1 MSMRGIFCQT
11 TATTNEEYRK
21 ELKGRNGWLLF
32 MAIGGAGEAAASALA
47 ESGGTLSIPDY
58 MLGVYCGTGAG
69 IMVAAI
75 VLYIRN
81 LFLLKDE
88 EKLKKSRLENYDE
101 RNQEIRNKAL
111 LAAVKILL
119 VVCFVTA
126 MVGGIFYP
134 YLIKMLLF
142 VIYVF
147 LFSYLIANAYYKR
160 RM

>member
-21 ELKGRNGWLLF
+21 ELKDRNGWLLF
-32 MAIGGAGEAAASALA
+32 MAIGGAGEAAAAALA

-147 LFSYLIANAYYKR
+147 LFSYLIANSYYKR

>member
-21 ELKGRNGWLLF
+21 ELKDRNGWLLF
-32 MAIGGAGEAAASALA
+32 MAIGGAGEAAAAALA

-101 RNQEIRNKAL
+101 RNQEISNKAL

>member
-21 ELKGRNGWLLF
+21 ELKDRSGWLLF
-32 MAIGGAGEAAASALA
+32 MAIGGAGEAAAAALA

>member
-1 MSMRGIFCQT
+1 MNIRVIFCQT

-21 ELKGRNGWLLF
+21 ELKDRNGWLLF
-32 MAIGGAGEAAASALA
+32 MAIGGAGEAAAAALA

-142 VIYVF
+142 VIDVF

>member
-21 ELKGRNGWLLF
+21 ELKDRNGWLLF
-32 MAIGGAGEAAASALA
+32 MAIGGAGEAAAAALA

-88 EKLKKSRLENYDE
+88 EKLKKIRLENYDE

>member
-21 ELKGRNGWLLF
+21 ELKDRNGWLLF
-32 MAIGGAGEAAASALA
+32 MAIGGAGEAAAAALA
-47 ESGGTLSIPDY
+47 ESGGTLTIPDY

>member
-1 MSMRGIFCQT
+1 MRGIFCQT

-21 ELKGRNGWLLF
+21 ELKDRNGWLLF
-32 MAIGGAGEAAASALA
+32 MAIGGAGEAAAAALA

>member
-21 ELKGRNGWLLF
+21 ELKDRNGWLLF
-32 MAIGGAGEAAASALA
+32 MAIGGAGEAAAAALA

-147 LFSYLIANAYYKR
+147 LFSYLIANAY
-160 RM
+160 

>member
-21 ELKGRNGWLLF
+21 ELKDRNGWLLF
-32 MAIGGAGEAAASALA
+32 MAIGGAGEAAAAALA

-160 RM
+160 SM

>member
-21 ELKGRNGWLLF
+21 ELKDRNCWLLF
-32 MAIGGAGEAAASALA
+32 MAIGGAGEAAAAALA

>member
-21 ELKGRNGWLLF
+21 ELKDRNGWLLF
-32 MAIGGAGEAAASALA
+32 MAIGGAGEAAAAALA

-69 IMVAAI
+69 FMVAAI

>member
-21 ELKGRNGWLLF
+21 ELKDRNGWLLF
-32 MAIGGAGEAAASALA
+32 MAIGGAGEAAAAALA

-81 LFLLKDE
+81 LFLLKDV

>member
-21 ELKGRNGWLLF
+21 ELKDRNGWLLF
-32 MAIGGAGEAAASALA
+32 MAIGGAGEAAAAALA

-75 VLYIRN
+75 VFYIIN

>member
-21 ELKGRNGWLLF
+21 ELKDRNGWLLF
-32 MAIGGAGEAAASALA
+32 MAIGGAGEAAAAALA

-88 EKLKKSRLENYDE
+88 EKLKKSRLEIMT
-101 RNQEIRNKAL
+101 REIRKL
-111 LAAVKILL
+111 
-119 VVCFVTA
+119 
-126 MVGGIFYP
+126 GI
-134 YLIKMLLF
+134 KR
-142 VIYVF
+142 F
-147 LFSYLIANAYYKR
+147 LRPLKYCLWSVL
-160 RM
+160 

>member
-21 ELKGRNGWLLF
+21 ELKDRNGWLLF
-32 MAIGGAGEAAASALA
+32 MAIGGAGEAAAAALA

-126 MVGGIFYP
+126 MVGGFFIHT
-134 YLIKMLLF
+134 
-142 VIYVF
+142 
-147 LFSYLIANAYYKR
+147 
-160 RM
+160 

>member
-21 ELKGRNGWLLF
+21 ELKDRNGWLLF
-32 MAIGGAGEAAASALA
+32 MAIGGAGEAAAAALA
-47 ESGGTLSIPDY
+47 ESGGTLSIPNY

>member
-21 ELKGRNGWLLF
+21 ELKDRNGWLLF
-32 MAIGGAGEAAASALA
+32 MAIGGAGEAAAAALA

>member
-21 ELKGRNGWLLF
+21 ELKDRNGWLLF
-32 MAIGGAGEAAASALA
+32 MAIGGAVEAAAAALA

>member
-21 ELKGRNGWLLF
+21 ELKDRNGWLLF
-32 MAIGGAGEAAASALA
+32 MAIGGAGEAAAAALA

-58 MLGVYCGTGAG
+58 LLGVYCGTGAG

>member
-1 MSMRGIFCQT
+1 M
-11 TATTNEEYRK
+11 
-21 ELKGRNGWLLF
+21 
-32 MAIGGAGEAAASALA
+32 
-47 ESGGTLSIPDY
+47 
-58 MLGVYCGTGAG
+58 
-69 IMVAAI
+69 
-75 VLYIRN
+75 
-81 LFLLKDE
+81 LKDE

>member
-21 ELKGRNGWLLF
+21 ELKDRNGWLLF
-32 MAIGGAGEAAASALA
+32 MAIGGAGEAAAAALA

-75 VLYIRN
+75 VLYIIN

>member
-21 ELKGRNGWLLF
+21 ELKDRNGWLLF
-32 MAIGGAGEAAASALA
+32 MAIGGAGEAAAAALA

-119 VVCFVTA
+119 VVCVVRA

-134 YLIKMLLF
+134 YRIKMLRF
-142 VIYVF
+142 VRYVF